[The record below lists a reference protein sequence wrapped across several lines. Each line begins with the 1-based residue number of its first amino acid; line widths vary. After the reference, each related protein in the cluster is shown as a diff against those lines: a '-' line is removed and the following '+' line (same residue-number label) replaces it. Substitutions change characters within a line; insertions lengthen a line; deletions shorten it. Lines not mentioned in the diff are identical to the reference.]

1 MESRHL
7 RFWAIAVTVFL
18 LDRITKF
25 VVIKMIPL
33 GASIDLLPFLSFTHI
48 VNTGT
53 AFGLFKNA
61 HMFFM
66 MFALAVSAFI
76 IVEHQS
82 FKKNTQMIAALVLG
96 GALGN
101 VVDRALYGAVID
113 FIRVPFWPAFN
124 IADSAITIA
133 IILLIVQEVRHE
145 KQKI

>member
-7 RFWAIAVTVFL
+7 KFWTIAVTVFL

-25 VVIKMIPL
+25 VVLNTITL
-33 GASIDLLPFLSFTHI
+33 GSSIELLPFLSFTHI

-53 AFGLFKNA
+53 ALGLFKNA

-66 MFALAVSAFI
+66 MFAVAVSAFI
-76 IVEHQS
+76 VVEHQN

-96 GALGN
+96 GAMGN
-101 VVDRALYGAVID
+101 VVDRVMYGAVID

-133 IILLIVQEVRHE
+133 IILLLVQEVRQE